1 MVPPTA
7 HARSACCT
15 CRSTGCGAR
24 TSGSRRSAVPLPPDA
39 EDPLAGRV
47 ALVTGAG
54 RRVGRAIALALGA
67 RGMRVVVHFNGSRQ
81 GADETARL
89 ITDAGGQAIV
99 EHADLAGLAEAE
111 ALVDRAVAWQGALGA
126 LVNSAAIMVRTPV
139 GETTQADW
147 DTMFAINVRAPY
159 FLSQRA
165 APALAA
171 SRGAIVNIAD
181 LAAFESWP
189 AYVPHGMTKAAVV
202 QMTHA
207 LARALAPEVRV
218 NAVAPGVVLLP
229 EGWSADEAERLRST
243 TPLARLGTP
252 EDVAGAVVYLL
263 EADYVT
269 GETIRV
275 DGGRHVRS

>member
-1 MVPPTA
+1 M
-7 HARSACCT
+7 
-15 CRSTGCGAR
+15 
-24 TSGSRRSAVPLPPDA
+24 PLPPDA

-67 RGMRVVVHFNGSRQ
+67 RGMQVVVHFNGSRQ

-89 ITDAGGQAIV
+89 INDAGGQAVV
-99 EHADLAGLAEAE
+99 EQADLTIVDAAHD
-111 ALVDRAVAWQGALGA
+111 LVDRAVAWRGTLTA
-126 LVNSAAIMVRTPV
+126 LVNSAAIMLRTPV
-139 GETTQADW
+139 GETAASDW

-165 APALAA
+165 APTLATA
-171 SRGAIVNIAD
+171 QGAIVNIAD

-202 QMTHA
+202 QMTRA
-207 LARALAPEVRV
+207 MARALAPGVRV

-229 EGWSADEAERLRST
+229 DGWSDEEAEHLRST
-243 TPLARLGTP
+243 TPLRRLGSP
-252 EDVAGAVVYLL
+252 EDVAQAVVFLL
-263 EADYVT
+263 EARYVT
-269 GETIRV
+269 GEVIRV
-275 DGGRHVRS
+275 DGGRHIRC

>member
-1 MVPPTA
+1 MPP
-7 HARSACCT
+7 
-15 CRSTGCGAR
+15 
-24 TSGSRRSAVPLPPDA
+24 PPDA
-39 EDPLAGRV
+39 GDNLTGRV

-67 RGMRVVVHFNGSRQ
+67 RGMHVVVHFNGSRT

-89 ITDAGGQAIV
+89 ITDAGGKAIV
-99 EHADLAGLAEAE
+99 EQADLTQVEAANE
-111 ALVDRAVAWQGALGA
+111 LVDRAIAWRGALSA
-126 LVNSAAIMVRTPV
+126 LVNSAAIMLRTPV
-139 GETTQADW
+139 GETTTPDW
-147 DTMFAINVRAPY
+147 DTMFALNVRAPY

-171 SRGAIVNIAD
+171 SQGAIVNIAD

-207 LARALAPEVRV
+207 MARALAPGVRV

-229 EGWSADEAERLRST
+229 EGWSEEEAEHLRST
-243 TPLARLGTP
+243 TPLRRLGSP
-252 EDVAGAVVYLL
+252 EDVAQVVVFLL
-263 EADYVT
+263 EAQYVT
-269 GETIRV
+269 GEVIRV
-275 DGGRHVRS
+275 DGGRHIRC